1 MPIGPCF
8 FYNSLDFNSRLSVSF
23 YSISTLKA
31 SALLLNK
38 KTLAARLKI
47 WPKHRNLR
55 ILNSSAVILERI
67 IIIIIILQIWEHMES
82 ETMVLYLSCDR
93 IYLAIWR
100 PIYTSTLGL
109 FEWYFFALSPSNYP
123 IASFDQEILSVE
135 YRM

>member
-1 MPIGPCF
+1 MMMI
-8 FYNSLDFNSRLSVSF
+8 
-23 YSISTLKA
+23 I
-31 SALLLNK
+31 
-38 KTLAARLKI
+38 I
-47 WPKHRNLR
+47 
-55 ILNSSAVILERI
+55 II

-82 ETMVLYLSCDR
+82 VTMVRYLSCDR

-123 IASFDQEILSVE
+123 ITSFDQEILSVE